1 MLPLAKCRPPP
12 LTSRALLIGICSLF
26 ISCLPP
32 RQNAAVWFFND
43 GPAFSSA
50 NCRFTAVTGGNQLFF
65 VTSAQKRPP
74 RLGRDLLILDLG
86 THPHVTRVCAASII
100 SGIGDIL
107 LLTFT
112 LARIKRTQRV
122 YHFKY
127 RESCTII
134 FDTREDQTNAPR
146 PFCKA
151 AKGLGCFHFDTR
163 LRENMRLADF
173 VPIAEFARQSICERC
188 GVSSN
193 SPTTLQ
199 ASRIPRSAR
208 VRRPHIAPRS
218 TCRARRSSPRPSS
231 PSCPPP
237 RPPNACSRR

>member
-1 MLPLAKCRPPP
+1 MDRFFLCQLP
-12 LTSRALLIGICSLF
+12 F
-26 ISCLPP
+26 Y
-32 RQNAAVWFFND
+32 
-43 GPAFSSA
+43 SSY
-50 NCRFTAVTGGNQLFF
+50 RRKSTVF
-65 VTSAQKRPP
+65 VTSAQKRSP

-86 THPHVTRVCAASII
+86 THPHASRVCAASII

-107 LLTFT
+107 LLTST

-134 FDTREDQTNAPR
+134 FDS
-146 PFCKA
+146 
-151 AKGLGCFHFDTR
+151 R
-163 LRENMRLADF
+163 LRESAPRKPCADCCTM
-173 VPIAEFARQSICERC
+173 CERC

-208 VRRPHIAPRS
+208 VRLPHIAPRS
-218 TCRARRSSPRPSS
+218 ACRARRSSPRPSS

-237 RPPNACSRR
+237 RPPNGCSRR

>member
-1 MLPLAKCRPPP
+1 MLLLANRRPPP

-26 ISCLPP
+26 TSCLPP
-32 RQNAAVWFFND
+32 RQNAAVWFCFND

-50 NCRFTAVTGGNQLFF
+50 NCRFIAVTGGNQLFF
-65 VTSAQKRPP
+65 VTSAQKKPP
-74 RLGRDLLILDLG
+74 RLGRDLLIFDLVS
-86 THPHVTRVCAASII
+86 HPHATRVCAASII

-112 LARIKRTQRV
+112 LAQIKRTQRV

-134 FDTREDQTNAPR
+134 FDTR
-146 PFCKA
+146 
-151 AKGLGCFHFDTR
+151 
-163 LRENMRLADF
+163 LRENMRLADY

-218 TCRARRSSPRPSS
+218 ACRARRSSPRPSS

>member
-1 MLPLAKCRPPP
+1 M
-12 LTSRALLIGICSLF
+12 F

-32 RQNAAVWFFND
+32 RQNAAVWFCFND

-65 VTSAQKRPP
+65 VTSAQKRSP

-86 THPHVTRVCAASII
+86 THPHATRVCAASII

-112 LARIKRTQRV
+112 LARIKRTQHA

-134 FDTREDQTNAPR
+134 FDTR
-146 PFCKA
+146 
-151 AKGLGCFHFDTR
+151 
-163 LRENMRLADF
+163 LRENMRLANF

-193 SPTTLQ
+193 SPTTPR

>member
-1 MLPLAKCRPPP
+1 M
-12 LTSRALLIGICSLF
+12 
-26 ISCLPP
+26 
-32 RQNAAVWFFND
+32 N
-43 GPAFSSA
+43 
-50 NCRFTAVTGGNQLFF
+50 
-65 VTSAQKRPP
+65 
-74 RLGRDLLILDLG
+74 LG
-86 THPHVTRVCAASII
+86 THPHATRVCAATV
-100 SGIGDIL
+100 IL
-107 LLTFT
+107 SVEAFLSLTLT
-112 LARIKRTQRV
+112 LARIEHTQRV

-151 AKGLGCFHFDTR
+151 AKGLGCSHFDTR
-163 LRENMRLADF
+163 LCEGVRRADF

-218 TCRARRSSPRPSS
+218 ACRARRSSPRPSS

>member
-1 MLPLAKCRPPP
+1 MLLLAKRRPPP
-12 LTSRALLIGICSLF
+12 LTSRALLFGICSLF

-32 RQNAAVWFFND
+32 RQNAAVWFCFND

-50 NCRFTAVTGGNQLFF
+50 NCRFIAVTGGNQLFF
-65 VTSAQKRPP
+65 VTSAQKKTP
-74 RLGRDLLILDLG
+74 RLGRDLLIFDLVS
-86 THPHVTRVCAASII
+86 HPHATRVCAASII

-134 FDTREDQTNAPR
+134 FDTR
-146 PFCKA
+146 
-151 AKGLGCFHFDTR
+151 
-163 LRENMRLADF
+163 LRENMRRADF

-218 TCRARRSSPRPSS
+218 ACRARRSSPRPSS

>member
-1 MLPLAKCRPPP
+1 MLLLANRRPPP

-32 RQNAAVWFFND
+32 RQNAAVWFCFND

-50 NCRFTAVTGGNQLFF
+50 NCRFIAVTGGNQLFF
-65 VTSAQKRPP
+65 VTSAQKRSP

-86 THPHVTRVCAASII
+86 THPHATRVCAASII

-134 FDTREDQTNAPR
+134 FDA
-146 PFCKA
+146 
-151 AKGLGCFHFDTR
+151 R

>member
-1 MLPLAKCRPPP
+1 MDRFFLCQLPFYSSYRRKSTVFCDFGAK
-12 LTSRALLIGICSLF
+12 
-26 ISCLPP
+26 
-32 RQNAAVWFFND
+32 
-43 GPAFSSA
+43 
-50 NCRFTAVTGGNQLFF
+50 
-65 VTSAQKRPP
+65 KRSP

-86 THPHVTRVCAASII
+86 THPHATRVCAASII

-112 LARIKRTQRV
+112 LARIEHTQRV

-134 FDTREDQTNAPR
+134 
-146 PFCKA
+146 
-151 AKGLGCFHFDTR
+151 FDTR

-208 VRRPHIAPRS
+208 FRCPHIAPRS
-218 TCRARRSSPRPSS
+218 ACRARRSSPRPSS

>member
-1 MLPLAKCRPPP
+1 MLLLAKRRPPP
-12 LTSRALLIGICSLF
+12 CDFERAALSYLF
-26 ISCLPP
+26 IAILNLPP
-32 RQNAAVWFFND
+32 RQNAAVWFCFNN

-50 NCRFTAVTGGNQLFF
+50 NCRFIAVTGGNQLFF
-65 VTSAQKRPP
+65 VTSAQKKRSP
-74 RLGRDLLILDLG
+74 RLGRDLLIFDLVS
-86 THPHVTRVCAASII
+86 HPHATRVCAAYII

-134 FDTREDQTNAPR
+134 
-146 PFCKA
+146 
-151 AKGLGCFHFDTR
+151 FDTR

-218 TCRARRSSPRPSS
+218 ACRARRSSPRPSS

>member
-1 MLPLAKCRPPP
+1 M
-12 LTSRALLIGICSLF
+12 
-26 ISCLPP
+26 
-32 RQNAAVWFFND
+32 
-43 GPAFSSA
+43 
-50 NCRFTAVTGGNQLFF
+50 
-65 VTSAQKRPP
+65 TSAQKKIPSPWKESFDFGPWYSPSCNESMRCVHYFGY
-74 RLGRDLLILDLG
+74 RRYFAFDFY
-86 THPHVTRVCAASII
+86 TRAN
-100 SGIGDIL
+100 
-107 LLTFT
+107 
-112 LARIKRTQRV
+112 
-122 YHFKY
+122 
-127 RESCTII
+127 
-134 FDTREDQTNAPR
+134 QTNAPR

-173 VPIAEFARQSICERC
+173 VPIAEFARQSMCEHC

-193 SPTTLQ
+193 SPTTLR

-218 TCRARRSSPRPSS
+218 ACRARRSSPRPSS

>member
-1 MLPLAKCRPPP
+1 M
-12 LTSRALLIGICSLF
+12 
-26 ISCLPP
+26 
-32 RQNAAVWFFND
+32 
-43 GPAFSSA
+43 
-50 NCRFTAVTGGNQLFF
+50 
-65 VTSAQKRPP
+65 
-74 RLGRDLLILDLG
+74 DLG
-86 THPHVTRVCAASII
+86 THPHETRVCAASII

-188 GVSSN
+188 GVSSS

-218 TCRARRSSPRPSS
+218 ACRARRSSPRPSS

>member
-1 MLPLAKCRPPP
+1 MA
-12 LTSRALLIGICSLF
+12 
-26 ISCLPP
+26 
-32 RQNAAVWFFND
+32 
-43 GPAFSSA
+43 
-50 NCRFTAVTGGNQLFF
+50 
-65 VTSAQKRPP
+65 P

-86 THPHVTRVCAASII
+86 THPHATRVCAASII

-134 FDTREDQTNAPR
+134 FDTS
-146 PFCKA
+146 
-151 AKGLGCFHFDTR
+151 

-218 TCRARRSSPRPSS
+218 ACRARRSSPRPSS

-237 RPPNACSRR
+237 RPPNGCSRR

>member
-1 MLPLAKCRPPP
+1 MLLLAKRRPPP

-32 RQNAAVWFFND
+32 RQNAAVWFWFND

-50 NCRFTAVTGGNQLFF
+50 NCRFIAVTGGNQLFF
-65 VTSAQKRPP
+65 VTSAQKRSP

-86 THPHVTRVCAASII
+86 DRLSESTP
-100 SGIGDIL
+100 
-107 LLTFT
+107 
-112 LARIKRTQRV
+112 
-122 YHFKY
+122 
-127 RESCTII
+127 RELCTNRC
-134 FDTREDQTNAPR
+134 T
-146 PFCKA
+146 
-151 AKGLGCFHFDTR
+151 
-163 LRENMRLADF
+163 M
-173 VPIAEFARQSICERC
+173 CERC

-193 SPTTLQ
+193 SPTTLR

>member
-1 MLPLAKCRPPP
+1 MLLLANRRPPP
-12 LTSRALLIGICSLF
+12 LTSSALLIGICSLF

-32 RQNAAVWFFND
+32 RQNAAVWFCFNAT
-43 GPAFSSA
+43 GIFLRQLPFYSSYRRKSTVFCDFGA
-50 NCRFTAVTGGNQLFF
+50 
-65 VTSAQKRPP
+65 KKDPP

-86 THPHVTRVCAASII
+86 THPHATRVCVASII

-134 FDTREDQTNAPR
+134 FDTR
-146 PFCKA
+146 
-151 AKGLGCFHFDTR
+151 
-163 LRENMRLADF
+163 LREGVRRADF

-193 SPTTLQ
+193 SPTMLQ

-218 TCRARRSSPRPSS
+218 ACRARRSSPRPSS